1 MIVKDLELHFE
12 VAYDYNTV
20 MKKRNARSCEAMS

>member
-1 MIVKDLELHFE
+1 MKVNNIELNFE
-12 VAYDYNTV
+12 VVYDYNTV